1 MLNWRT
7 GHRLIAARLDGADHA
22 SGPFAV
28 LLLRLRQL
36 REFHRYFG
44 FAAGDEL
51 TEKVGALATSVL
63 LPNDQVQRIGDGD
76 FMILLATVRDAE
88 HAQLAALRLIRA
100 FEERLA
106 VGQHGVLARVAIGIA
121 ISPPDGVDAEQLLR
135 RADMACARAEQHSSG
150 FALFRAEDDATQ
162 YSYQEL
168 LGAIE
173 GNRLLTYLQPIIG
186 LNDRRLAAIESLA
199 RWTRSDGS
207 VVLPANFIPYAEQT
221 GLIAGLTRWSIN
233 SSLQISADLT
243 QRLRRNI
250 PIAVNLSP
258 RALIERGMVEQILSA
273 LSVWQVAPEQVIL
286 EVTETAVM
294 QDPQASV
301 ALLERLR
308 DHGMRIAIDDFG
320 TGAASFTYLQRL
332 PLTELKIDQ
341 SFIVHLAH
349 DSRAMNMVGALIDL
363 AHTLGISVVAEGV
376 ENAVTLE
383 LLSDLGCDYA
393 QGFFIAKPLPAATF
407 DATQW
412 R

>member
-1 MLNWRT
+1 MLNWRA
-7 GHRLIAARLDGADHA
+7 GHQLIAARLSDTGDAA
-22 SGPFAV
+22 KPFAV

-51 TEKVGALATSVL
+51 IDKVAGLAASVL
-63 LPNDQVQRIGDGD
+63 LPNDRVQRVGDGD
-76 FMILLATVRDAE
+76 FMVLLAQVHDAE

-121 ISPPDGVDAEQLLR
+121 ISPDHGVDPEQLLR
-135 RADMACARAEQHSSG
+135 RADIACTRAENHSSG
-150 FALFRAEDDATQ
+150 FALFRASDDATQ

-173 GNRLLTYLQPIIG
+173 GNRLQVYLQPIIG
-186 LNDRRLAAIESLA
+186 LNDRRLAAIESLT

-207 VVLPANFIPYAEQT
+207 VVLPADFIPYAEQT
-221 GLIAGLTRWSIN
+221 GLITALTRWSFN
-233 SSLQISADLT
+233 NSLQFSADLT
-243 QRLRRNI
+243 QRLHRKI

-273 LSVWQVAPEQVIL
+273 LAVWQVPPEQVIL

-308 DHGMRIAIDDFG
+308 DRGMRIAIDDFG

-341 SFIVHLAH
+341 SFILHLGE